1 MAGPDENPLSV
12 AELKNALPG
21 ISDERLNISLADD
34 PRNANCEFTPITVDQ
49 AGECILVE
57 ISSAANSRGSALF
70 PHDSSDQPHD
80 TVYDWIWETDA
91 EHRFTFLEEKS
102 GKVTKF
108 DAVDVIGLTRS
119 EVFDL
124 TLPDFEKSR
133 IEKWTEHYKDMEAHR
148 PFRALRYALQDSDG
162 NVRYRRSSGSPVFD
176 STGKFLGYR
185 GTVVDVT
192 PEVEVEQK
200 DLDHY
205 RHFAEAVQ
213 AIKDG
218 IGLYDA
224 ERKLIVCNDVYRY
237 GFGSEISPYVV
248 PGVLLDTLVEIDV
261 RAGLFGD
268 IKGDK
273 EIAEAVSWQ
282 VKSVYEP
289 GSVREYQGTNG
300 RWIRS
305 TKRPVEGGGFVSILS
320 DITEA
325 RTREQDLE
333 RSEERYRDVF
343 NKSIQGIVLH
353 RDMVPIICNQACA
366 DIFGY
371 ETSDEIIELGSF
383 ANLLPPHEIARLGN
397 IAKSRIAGGP
407 APHALEHQ
415 GIRKDGVKIWLEN
428 RSSRINWEGEPAI
441 QVSLVDITERK
452 ESEAKLHAAIR
463 EAEGANRAK
472 SEFLANMSHELR
484 TPLNAVIGF
493 AEMMERGYVGE
504 VNDRQSS
511 YLGDIVRSGNHLL
524 GLINDVLDLS
534 KVEAGQF
541 ELNENFVAI
550 PDVVDECLHLLSESA
565 AQAELELD
573 RDIQENMPRFWAD
586 ERIVKQMLLN
596 LLSNAVKFTP
606 AGGSVKLIASLDSEG
621 GLDMTVHDTGIGMAP
636 TDIPKA
642 LSVFGQVESTM
653 ERRFDGTG
661 LGLPLVHSLIEMHG
675 GQLYLRS
682 ELGIGTT
689 ATIWMPSER
698 GEIAIESAHAHSSI

>member
-1 MAGPDENPLSV
+1 VVGPDDTPLSV
-12 AELKNALPG
+12 AEIKKALPG
-21 ISDERLNISLADD
+21 ISDGPLNIGLADD
-34 PRNANCEFTPITVDQ
+34 LRNAKCEFTPIAVNQVGD
-49 AGECILVE
+49 CFLVE
-57 ISSAANSRGSALF
+57 ISGAANSRGSALL
-70 PHDSSDQPHD
+70 PDDNSHRAHD
-80 TVYDWIWETDA
+80 TSLDWTWETDA
-91 EHRFTFLEEKS
+91 EHRYTFYEEKS

-108 DAVDVIGLTRS
+108 VRTDVIGLTRS
-119 EVFDL
+119 TVFGQI
-124 TLPDFEKSR
+124 LPDFEKSR
-133 IEKWTEHYKDMEAHR
+133 IEKWTEHYKDMDARR
-148 PFRALRYALQDSDG
+148 PFRGLRYALQDSEG

-176 STGKFLGYR
+176 STGEFQGYQ
-185 GTVVDVT
+185 GNVVDVT
-192 PEVEVEQK
+192 PEVEAEQK
-200 DLDHY
+200 DLAHY

-224 ERKLIVCNDVYRY
+224 ERKLIVCNDMYRY

-261 RAGLFGD
+261 RSGVFGD
-268 IKGDK
+268 IQGEKA
-273 EIAEAVSWQ
+273 IAEAVRWQ
-282 VKSVYEP
+282 LDSVYDA
-289 GSVREYQGTNG
+289 GSSREYQSTNG
-300 RWIRS
+300 NWIRS
-305 TKRPVEGGGFVSILS
+305 TKRPVEGGGFVSVLS

-325 RTREQDLE
+325 RTREKELE

-343 NKSIQGIVLH
+343 DKSIQGIVLH
-353 RDMVPIICNQACA
+353 RDMVPIICNQSCA

-371 ETSDEIIELGSF
+371 ETPDEIIELGNFSG
-383 ANLLPPHEIARLGN
+383 LLPPHENARLGN
-397 IAKSRIAGGP
+397 IARSRVAGGP
-407 APHALEHQ
+407 APRALEHQ

-428 RSSRINWEGEPAI
+428 RSSLVKWEGEAAI

-493 AEMMERGYVGE
+493 AEMMERGYVGD

-541 ELNENFVAI
+541 ELNENFVSI
-550 PDVVDECLHLLSESA
+550 PDIVEECLHLLSESA
-565 AQAELELD
+565 VQAGLELD
-573 RDIQENMPRFWAD
+573 REVQDGLPRFWAD

-606 AGGSVKLIASLDSEG
+606 IGGSVKLIASLDSEG

-636 TDIPKA
+636 GDIPKA

-689 ATIWMPSER
+689 ATIWMPGER
-698 GEIAIESAHAHSSI
+698 GEIAIQSAHAHKSI